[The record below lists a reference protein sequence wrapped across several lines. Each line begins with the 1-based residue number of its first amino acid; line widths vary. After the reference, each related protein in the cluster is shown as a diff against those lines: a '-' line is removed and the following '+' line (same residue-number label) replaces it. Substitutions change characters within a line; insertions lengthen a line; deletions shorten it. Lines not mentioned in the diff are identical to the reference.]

1 MRDYERIVEQLRA
14 EVEKR
19 YAGKPL
25 AGHILSVAKSAVE
38 IACSI
43 DCKAELLSRRVHVAA
58 LAHDLYKKF
67 PQEELRELIR
77 REAVPIDEFSWRTG
91 GGLLHAPAAAHYVRT
106 RCGVRDEQTL
116 CAVYY
121 HTTGRPGASLPEKIL
136 FCADYLDPSR
146 KDRGNEPD
154 LGLLRKKTKTGLD
167 AVYRELL
174 GRKLVY
180 TIGKDKPLHPN
191 GIAAWN
197 EVTGPDRPS
206 PARRQSLTNQPPA
219 VYLES

>member
-1 MRDYERIVEQLRA
+1 MDNGKQMRDYEKIVEQLRS

-25 AGHILSVAKSAVE
+25 ARHILSVAEFAVE
-38 IACSI
+38 IAGSI
-43 DCKAELLSRRVHVAA
+43 DCNDTLLCRRVHVAA

-77 REAVPIDEFSWRTG
+77 REAIPIDEFSRQAG
-91 GGLLHAPAAAHYVRT
+91 GGLLHAPPAAHYLRT
-106 RCGVRDEQTL
+106 RCGVRDEETL

-121 HTTGRPGASLPEKIL
+121 HTTGRPGAGLAEKIL

-146 KDRGNEPD
+146 ENHASEPD
-154 LGLLRKKTKTGLD
+154 LSILSKKAKTDLD
-167 AVYRELL
+167 AVYREVL

-180 TIGKDKPLHPN
+180 TIGKGKPLHPS

-197 EVTGPDRPS
+197 EVTGRNQSS
-206 PARRQSLTNQPPA
+206 PGAGNL
-219 VYLES
+219 